1 MAKCSYNYRR
11 ALVTGGSGF
20 LGRHLIEALIESGIA
35 VRSIDLNKPRSLDKR
50 VEFYEGDFTA
60 IKQTE
65 HVLED
70 CDVIFHLASTTLPK
84 SSNDDIRFDIS
95 SNLLGTIGL
104 LELAAERK
112 VRKFVFVS
120 SGGTVYG
127 VPESIPVSES
137 HPTNPTCS
145 YGIIKLT
152 VEKYLQMF
160 RRLHGLE
167 TISLRLANPYGE
179 YQRVDRAQGA
189 IAVFCDK
196 ALRGETIEIWG
207 DGAVVRDYVY
217 VKDAVNAMLKSL
229 EIDYAG
235 NGINIGYGAGTSLDE
250 LIRYIERALGHH
262 VARHYLPARDFDVPR
277 IYLDI
282 SLAKTV
288 LGWKP
293 EVDLEHGIVR
303 LINWLSATRNSSS
316 GLL

>member
-1 MAKCSYNYRR
+1 MAKCLSEYKR

-20 LGRHLIEALIESGIA
+20 LGRHLIESLLDSGIA
-35 VRSIDLNKPRSLDKR
+35 VRSIDLNKPLWLDGR

-60 IKQTE
+60 IKQIE
-65 HVLED
+65 HVLEG
-70 CDVIFHLASTTLPK
+70 CDVVFHLASTTLPK

-112 VRKFVFVS
+112 IRKFVFIS

-127 VPESIPVSES
+127 VPETIPVSES

-145 YGIIKLT
+145 YGIIKLAI
-152 VEKYLQMF
+152 EKYLQMF
-160 RRLHGLE
+160 RRLHGLD

-196 ALRGETIEIWG
+196 ALRGESIEIWG
-207 DGAVVRDYVY
+207 DGTVVRDYVY
-217 VKDAVNAMLKSL
+217 VKDVVNAMLKSL
-229 EIDYAG
+229 EVGYAG
-235 NGINIGYGAGTSLDE
+235 NGINIGYGAGFSLE
-250 LIRYIERALGHH
+250 EVIRRIEKALGRD
-262 VARHYLPARDFDVPR
+262 VARHYRPARGFDVPK
-277 IYLDI
+277 IHLDI
-282 SLAKTV
+282 NLAKRV
-288 LGWKP
+288 LDWTP
-293 EVDLEHGIVR
+293 EVDLEQGIAR
-303 LINWLSATRNSSS
+303 LINWLSATRNDTT